1 MTDDVLDADV
11 RALLDLGREQLAPD
25 PATVGRLR
33 TRIATTVA
41 VAGAGVGVLGL
52 AKSLGAKGVAV
63 KLAVVATVGIA
74 AGAAIHVVHVV
85 RGASVAPAAPV
96 IMTAPDVEAHEVV
109 HPTIAI
115 ATHDAAAPRPSLP
128 ASSPPALLP
137 PAPSPPAPS
146 PMIASAAPPSA
157 QPSPARRVSL
167 ARETELV
174 ELASH
179 ALRAGDLAA
188 VRDAIAAYTHETGG
202 AGQLAE
208 DIDAIEIEAL
218 CGANDP
224 SASTKLAAFDVRWP
238 HAGQRHRLVAA
249 CQGDH

>member
-25 PATVGRLR
+25 PATVARLR
-33 TRIATTVA
+33 ARIGNTVA
-41 VAGAGVGVLGL
+41 VAGTGVGVIGL
-52 AKSLGAKGVAV
+52 AKGLTAKAVAI

-74 AGAAIHVVHVV
+74 TGAAIHVVHVV
-85 RGASVAPAAPV
+85 RSESGAPVAAPV
-96 IMTAPDVEAHEVV
+96 IAPAPEVEAHEVV
-109 HPTIAI
+109 HPAIAI
-115 ATHDAAAPRPSLP
+115 ATHEVAAVP
-128 ASSPPALLP
+128 P
-137 PAPSPPAPS
+137 PAPPAAPAPAVVKA
-146 PMIASAAPPSA
+146 PVPPAPPSA
-157 QPSPARRVSL
+157 VPRASL

-188 VRDAIAAYTHETGG
+188 VHDAIATYTDETGG

-208 DIDAIEIEAL
+208 DIGAIEIEAL
-218 CGANDP
+218 CRANDP
-224 SASTKLAAFDVRWP
+224 SASTKLAAFDARWP